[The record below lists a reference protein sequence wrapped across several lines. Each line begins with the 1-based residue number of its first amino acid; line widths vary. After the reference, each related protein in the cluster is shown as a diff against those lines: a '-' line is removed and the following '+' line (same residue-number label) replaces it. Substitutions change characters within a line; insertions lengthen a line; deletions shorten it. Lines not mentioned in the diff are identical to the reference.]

1 MPVILEIV
9 DNKKLFESLRHPP
22 VILNDLKCNTEIE
35 RQAVQEMLFLRFQ
48 GTDTVSIVPS
58 CRCGATKSED
68 LIGEC
73 CHICGT
79 KVESVFDESVEPQVW
94 FRSPKGCA
102 PLINLSVLN
111 LLRARFKVSG
121 FNVIQW
127 LIDRQ
132 YRPTAK
138 KPLIMAKIEAEIPR
152 GYNEFYENFDRI
164 ISYLFSLRAFK
175 TKNPTGRDD
184 LQTLLDMLKKQGV
197 NIFSDHIPVPNK
209 SVFVIEGTNVGVYGD
224 MNVVMAM
231 DAIQSMVSI
240 DTDFYD
246 QRTVVKMNRAIK
258 AIIQMT
264 DFFQNYLK
272 YAGKKPGEFRK
283 HIYATRASYTFRT
296 VITPLTGIH
305 HYREMRPS
313 WGATVGVFRQDLLNH
328 LFKMG
333 YCYNDALAKINAAI
347 YKCDKVIEGIL
358 EGIFEEGRMRGGL
371 TMVAQRNPSLLQ
383 GSIQD
388 NNALDFKR
396 DPEDTTSAVS
406 ILNCVLWNA
415 DFDGDELNFERPLD
429 NQTSDSLYPLQPHFS
444 VLDMNKP
451 LGVSDAI
458 ALPKPVVETLS
469 LFLQPV

>member
-1 MPVILEIV
+1 MPVILQVV
-9 DNKKLFESLRHPP
+9 DNKKLFESLRHTP

-35 RQAVQEMLFLRFQ
+35 RQTVQEMLFLRFQ

-58 CRCGATKSED
+58 CRCGATKSTD
-68 LIGEC
+68 LIGHIC
-73 CHICGT
+73 SICGT
-79 KVESVFDESVEPQVW
+79 KVESVFEESVEPQVW
-94 FRSPKGCA
+94 FRRPQGCA
-102 PLINLSVLN
+102 PLINLSVFN
-111 LLRARFKVSG
+111 LLRSRFKVSG

-127 LIDRQ
+127 LIDKQ

-138 KPLIMAKIEAEIPR
+138 KPPIMAKIEQDLPR
-152 GYNEFYENFDRI
+152 GYNEFYENYDFI
-164 ISYLFSLRAFK
+164 IDYLFSLRAFK
-175 TKNPTGRDD
+175 SKDKNRDD
-184 LQTLLDMLKKQGV
+184 LFTLLQMLKAQGV
-197 NIFSDHIPVPNK
+197 SVFSDYIPVPNK
-209 SVFVIEGTNVGVYGD
+209 SVFIIEGTNVGVYGD

-246 QRTVVKMNRAIK
+246 QRVSVKINRAVR
-258 AIIQMT
+258 AIVQMT

-283 HIYATRASYTFRT
+283 HVYASKVPYTFRT

-305 HYREMRPS
+305 NYREMRPA

-333 YCYNDALAKINAAI
+333 YTLNEALGKLSAAI
-347 YKCDKVIEGIL
+347 YNCDKVIEGIL
-358 EGIFEEGRMRGGL
+358 EGIFEEGRKKGGM
-371 TMVAQRNPSLLQ
+371 TMIAQRNPSLLQ
-383 GSIQD
+383 GSVQD
-388 NNALDFKR
+388 NSALDFKR
-396 DPEDTTSAVS
+396 DPEDTTTAVS

-415 DFDGDELNFERPLD
+415 DFDGDELNFARPLD
-429 NQTSDSLYPLQPHFS
+429 NKTSEALYPLQPHFS

>member
-1 MPVILEIV
+1 MPVILAIE
-9 DNKKLFESLRHPP
+9 DNKKLFESLRNPP
-22 VILNDLKCNTEIE
+22 IILNDLKCNTEVE

-68 LIGEC
+68 LIGHV
-73 CHICGT
+73 CHVCGS
-79 KVESVFDESVEPQVW
+79 KVESVFEESVEPQVW

-102 PLINLSVLN
+102 PLINLTVLN

-127 LIDRQ
+127 LIDRN

-138 KPLIMAKIEAEIPR
+138 RPLIINKIEADLPR
-152 GYNEFYENFDRI
+152 GYNEFYENFDMI
-164 ISYLFSLRAFK
+164 INYLFSLRAFK
-175 TKNPTGRDD
+175 SKNPHGEDD
-184 LQTLLDMLKKQGV
+184 LLKLLKMLKEQGL
-197 NIFSDHIPVPNK
+197 NIFSDYIPVPNK

-224 MNVVMAM
+224 LNVVMAM

-240 DTDFYD
+240 DADFYD
-246 QRTVVKMNRAIK
+246 QRITVKINRAIK
-258 AIIQMT
+258 AMIQMT

-305 HYREMRPS
+305 QYREMRPS

-333 YCYNDALAKINAAI
+333 FSYNDALARISAAI
-347 YKCDKVIEGIL
+347 YKLDPLIESIL
-358 EGIFEEGRMRGGL
+358 EGIFKEGRKNGGL

-383 GSIQD
+383 GSVQD
-388 NNALDFKR
+388 NMAPDFKR
-396 DPEDTTSAVS
+396 DPEDTTTAVS

-415 DFDGDELNFERPLD
+415 DFDGDELNFLRPLD
-429 NQTSDSLYPLQPHFS
+429 KKTSDALYPLQPHFS
-444 VLDMNKP
+444 VLDMNRP

-458 ALPKPVVETLS
+458 ALPKPIVETMS
-469 LFLQPV
+469 LFLQPI